1 MTAVPVTD
9 APAIDAVP
17 DKGRLA
23 DVIEASAPAK
33 VNLALHVTGQR
44 GDGYHELDS
53 FVVFADVMDNLTLAP
68 SDAMRMKVNGAFADG
83 VPSDVSNIAWKAAK
97 LCGQNFDITLT
108 KNIPHG
114 AGLGGGSSDAA
125 AVLRS
130 LDRADLAVQLGAD
143 VPVCLWAGPQRM
155 RGIGDVLDRVWPV
168 PQFVLVLVNPGVH
181 VATPDVFAELAD
193 KTNPPMTE
201 LPEGMDG
208 DWIGWLADQRNDLQP
223 AAIRV
228 APVIADALAALED
241 AQIARMSG
249 SGSTCFGIYPD
260 LASGEAAAA
269 RIAEDHP
276 DWWVT
281 ASQTVGASLS

>member
-1 MTAVPVTD
+1 MTD

-17 DKGRLA
+17 DKARLA

-33 VNLALHVTGQR
+33 INLALHVTGQR

-53 FVVFADVMDNLTLAP
+53 FVVFADVMDSLTLTP
-68 SDAMRMKVNGAFADG
+68 SDAMRMKVNGTFADG
-83 VPSDVSNIAWKAAK
+83 VPCDASNIAWKAAE
-97 LCGQNFDITLT
+97 LCGQSFDITLT

-130 LDRADLAVQLGAD
+130 LDHADFAAQLGAD

-168 PQFVLVLVNPGVH
+168 PQFALVLVNPGVH

-193 KTNPPMTE
+193 KTNPPMTD

-223 AAIRV
+223 AAISV

-260 LASGEAAAA
+260 LTSAEAAAA
-269 RIAEDHP
+269 RIAKDHP